1 LPGLFYCRGR
11 AGPAVL
17 LDAHGPRVC
26 AGPSREGNIM
36 TETYSKSRQQAEK
49 AFGATQTQFFANAH
63 AVEEL
68 DSITKARDDKTARLR
83 EARLQ
88 RDLQDS
94 LKPAAAPSKRVKKP

>member
-1 LPGLFYCRGR
+1 
-11 AGPAVL
+11 
-17 LDAHGPRVC
+17 
-26 AGPSREGNIM
+26 M

-88 RDLQDS
+88 RDLQES
-94 LKPAAAPSKRVKKP
+94 LKPASPSSKRAKKP